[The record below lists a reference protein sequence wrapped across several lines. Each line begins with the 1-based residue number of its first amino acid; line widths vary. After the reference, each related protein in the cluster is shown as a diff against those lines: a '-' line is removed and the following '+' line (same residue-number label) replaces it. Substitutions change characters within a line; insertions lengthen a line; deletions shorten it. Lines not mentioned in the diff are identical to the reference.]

1 MISFMTSFQPSPI
14 SSHVFFKTPFM
25 EHLLGLPLR
34 RPKCSRRRSGRKVFS
49 RPCGGPKSMLWPP
62 DVAQTPTFLTSNC
75 GLTCSDRWSTCPQS
89 LLSYP
94 AVQVESIEKY
104 DGRECERTYQTSLL
118 TTSTAGHSGWDS
130 KSLLALVQWSLLNSV
145 ESGFMFFCV
154 W

>member
-1 MISFMTSFQPSPI
+1 
-14 SSHVFFKTPFM
+14 M

-34 RPKCSRRRSGRKVFS
+34 RPKCSRRRSGLGRRKVFS

-104 DGRECERTYQTSLL
+104 DGRTYQTSPPHHQHRRAFRLRFKVIACTGPVVPPQFSWVGIHVFL
-118 TTSTAGHSGWDS
+118 C
-130 KSLLALVQWSLLNSV
+130 LVDIEKWYRFKIN
-145 ESGFMFFCV
+145 GIYRHP
-154 W
+154 